1 MNANTTTRETARA
14 GNAINAL
21 KAARSAMRA
30 ADKKAS
36 DALFVVERHCPRD
49 WGSKYGYD
57 TWHPT
62 YQTYKRA
69 LAELK
74 EAQRDCYTE
83 YLTTVR
89 GAAKRGDA
97 ETFWQ
102 TIAYFTSYSM
112 TSPGKMTPYDGIDW
126 ALAEAT
132 GDKLCDCDTFRA
144 LAVDLTNNHTLS
156 RSKTL
161 IKILEHLVSGFQ
173 ESVETDHILATRIV
187 EHAAI
192 AIINSEANVHSVTTE
207 ETVFADLCA
216 HAYLL
221 TADDADSDA
230 SKIGSLVIANDV
242 DNAGSLVIDAGR
254 YHLNT
259 RDADDLTQS
268 AAKWRSAINDS
279 VNESRRRVAQY
290 AHMTITV
297 TLLVYHNTITA
308 GDLATLIDTFQE
320 HEDAHHDRNMSRIG
334 FYIPEAPSYPITTVE
349 QLIDYAGAR
358 MSVS

>member
-1 MNANTTTRETARA
+1 MNVNTTTLEMALA
-14 GNAINAL
+14 SNALDAL

-36 DALFVVERHCPRD
+36 DALSIVEKDCPRD
-49 WGSKYGYD
+49 RGSKCGYD

-62 YQTYKRA
+62 YQAYKRA

-74 EAQRDCYTE
+74 EAQRNCYTE
-83 YLTTVR
+83 YLTTAR

-126 ALAEAT
+126 ALAEAA

-144 LAVDLTNNHTLS
+144 LAVDLTNDSTLS

-173 ESVETDHILATRIV
+173 ESIETGHILATRIV
-187 EHAAI
+187 EHAAT
-192 AIINSEANVHSVTTE
+192 AIINSDADVHSVTTGG
-207 ETVFADLCA
+207 TVFAVLCA
-216 HAYLL
+216 CAYLL
-221 TADDADSDA
+221 TADEADSDA
-230 SKIGSLVIANDV
+230 
-242 DNAGSLVIDAGR
+242 
-254 YHLNT
+254 
-259 RDADDLTQS
+259 QS
-268 AAKWRSAINDS
+268 H
-279 VNESRRRVAQY
+279 VAQY
-290 AHMTITV
+290 AHMMITV

-308 GDLATLIDTFQE
+308 DDLAALIDTFQE
-320 HEDAHHDRNMSRIG
+320 YEDAHHDRHMRRIG
-334 FYIPEAPSYPITTVE
+334 FYVPEAPSYPITTVE
-349 QLIDYAGAR
+349 QLIDYAGSR

>member
-1 MNANTTTRETARA
+1 MNTNTTTLETALV
-14 GNAINAL
+14 GNALDAL
-21 KAARSAMRA
+21 KAARSAMRL

-49 WGSKYGYD
+49 RGSKCGYD

-74 EAQRDCYTE
+74 DAQRNCYVE
-83 YLTTVR
+83 YLTTAR

-102 TIAYFTSYSM
+102 TLAYFTSYSM

-126 ALAEAT
+126 VLTEAA

-144 LAVDLTNNHTLS
+144 LAVDLTNDSTLS
-156 RSKTL
+156 RSKTI

-173 ESVETDHILATRIV
+173 KSIETGHILATRIV
-187 EHAAI
+187 EHAAT
-192 AIINSEANVHSVTTE
+192 AIINSDADVHSVTTGG
-207 ETVFADLCA
+207 TVFAVLCA
-216 HAYLL
+216 CAYLL

-230 SKIGSLVIANDV
+230 SKIGSIVIASDA
-242 DNAGSLVIDAGR
+242 DNSGSLVIDAGR
-254 YHLNT
+254 YFLT
-259 RDADDLTQS
+259 TQDTGDLTQS
-268 AAKWRSAINDS
+268 AAKWRSIINRSDS
-279 VNESRRRVAQY
+279 DAQSHVAQY
-290 AHMTITV
+290 AHMMITV

-308 GDLATLIDTFQE
+308 DDLAALIDTFQE
-320 HEDAHHDRNMSRIG
+320 YEDAHHDRHMRRIG
-334 FYIPEAPSYPITTVE
+334 FYVPEAPSYPVTTVE

-358 MSVS
+358 MSAS

>member
-1 MNANTTTRETARA
+1 
-14 GNAINAL
+14 
-21 KAARSAMRA
+21 MRA

-36 DALFVVERHCPRD
+36 DALFVVERRCPRD
-49 WGSKYGYD
+49 WGSKCGYD

-62 YQTYKRA
+62 YQAYKHA
-69 LAELK
+69 LEELK
-74 EAQRDCYTE
+74 EAQRNCYTE
-83 YLTTVR
+83 YLTTAR

-102 TIAYFTSYSM
+102 TLAYFTSYSM

-126 ALAEAT
+126 ALVEAA
-132 GDKLCDCDTFRA
+132 GDKLCDCNTFRT
-144 LAVDLTNNHTLS
+144 LAVNLTNNSTLS

-161 IKILEHLVSGFQ
+161 IQILERLVSSFHENIENGY
-173 ESVETDHILATRIV
+173 TLATRIV
-187 EHAAI
+187 EHAAT
-192 AIINSEANVHSVTTE
+192 AIINSETDVHSVTTGG
-207 ETVFADLCA
+207 TVFTDLCA
-216 HAYLL
+216 CAYLL

-230 SKIGSLVIANDV
+230 SKIGSIVIASDA

-254 YHLNT
+254 YFLNT
-259 RDADDLTQS
+259 QDTGDLTQS
-268 AAKWRSAINDS
+268 AAKWRSIINDS
-279 VNESRRRVAQY
+279 ANESRRRVAQY

-308 GDLATLIDTFQE
+308 DDLATLIDTFQE
-320 HEDAHHDRNMSRIG
+320 YEDAHPDRNMHRIG

>member
-1 MNANTTTRETARA
+1 MTRSTTQE
-14 GNAINAL
+14 NNAL
-21 KAARSAMRA
+21 DALQAARSTMRA
-30 ADKKAS
+30 ADKTTS
-36 DALFVVERHCPRD
+36 DALSIVEKECPRD
-49 WGSKYGYD
+49 WGSKCGYD

-62 YQTYKRA
+62 YQAYKRA

-74 EAQRDCYTE
+74 EAQRSYYTE
-83 YLTTVR
+83 YLTTAR

-102 TIAYFTSYSM
+102 TIAYFTYYSM

-126 ALAEAT
+126 ELAEAA
-132 GDKLCDCDTFRA
+132 GDKLCDCDTFRS
-144 LAVDLTNNHTLS
+144 LAVDLTNDSTLN

-161 IKILEHLVSGFQ
+161 IKILEHLISGFQ
-173 ESVETDHILATRIV
+173 ESIETDHILATRIA

-192 AIINSEANVHSVTTE
+192 AIINSDTNVHSVTTE

-254 YHLNT
+254 YYLNT
-259 RDADDLTQS
+259 RDADDLAQA
-268 AAKWRSAINDS
+268 AAKWRRAINDS
-279 VNESRRRVAQY
+279 VSETRRRVAQY

-308 GDLATLIDTFQE
+308 DDLATLIDTFQE
-320 HEDAHHDRNMSRIG
+320 HEDAHHDRNMRRIG

>member
-1 MNANTTTRETARA
+1 MNVNTETRETARVS
-14 GNAINAL
+14 NALDAL
-21 KAARSAMRA
+21 KAARSAMRL

-36 DALFVVERHCPRD
+36 DALSVVERHCPRD
-49 WGSKYGYD
+49 RGNKCGYD

-74 EAQRDCYTE
+74 DSQRNYYVE
-83 YLTTVR
+83 YLTTAR
-89 GAAKRGDA
+89 GAVKRGDA

-102 TIAYFTSYSM
+102 TLAYFTSYS
-112 TSPGKMTPYDGIDW
+112 TTQPGKMTPYDGIDW
-126 ALAEAT
+126 VLAEAA

-144 LAVDLTNNHTLS
+144 LAIDLTNNHTLS

-161 IKILEHLVSGFQ
+161 IKILEHLVSSFH
-173 ESVETDHILATRIV
+173 EKIETGHILATRIV
-187 EHAAI
+187 EHAAT
-192 AIINSEANVHSVTTE
+192 AIINSDANAHSAATGG
-207 ETVFADLCA
+207 TVFADLCA
-216 HAYLL
+216 RAYLI

-230 SKIGSLVIANDV
+230 SKIGSLVIASDA

-254 YHLNT
+254 YFLT
-259 RDADDLTQS
+259 TQDTGDLTQS
-268 AAKWRSAINDS
+268 AAKWRSIINRS
-279 VNESRRRVAQY
+279 ESGAQSHVAQY
-290 AHMTITV
+290 AHMMITV

-308 GDLATLIDTFQE
+308 DDLATLIDTFQE
-320 HEDAHHDRNMSRIG
+320 HEDAHPDRNMRRIG
-334 FYIPEAPSYPITTVE
+334 FYVPEAPLYPITTVE

>member
-1 MNANTTTRETARA
+1 MNVNTTTLEMARV
-14 GNAINAL
+14 GNALDAL

-49 WGSKYGYD
+49 RGSKCGYD

-74 EAQRDCYTE
+74 DAQRNYYTE
-83 YLTTVR
+83 YLTTAR

-126 ALAEAT
+126 VLVEAA

-144 LAVDLTNNHTLS
+144 LAIDLTNDSTLS
-156 RSKTL
+156 RSKTI

-173 ESVETDHILATRIV
+173 ESIETGHILATRIV

-192 AIINSEANVHSVTTE
+192 AIINSDANVHSVTTGG
-207 ETVFADLCA
+207 TVFAVLCA
-216 HAYLL
+216 RAYLL

-230 SKIGSLVIANDV
+230 SKIGSLVIASDA

-254 YHLNT
+254 YFLT
-259 RDADDLTQS
+259 TQDTGDLTQS
-268 AAKWRSAINDS
+268 AAKWRSIINRS
-279 VNESRRRVAQY
+279 ESGAQSHVAQY
-290 AHMTITV
+290 AHMMITV

-308 GDLATLIDTFQE
+308 DDLATLIDTFQE
-320 HEDAHHDRNMSRIG
+320 HEDAHPDRNMRRIG
-334 FYIPEAPSYPITTVE
+334 FYVPEAPSYPITTVE